1 MFGSCDNLEDTNCT
15 SVRDEYLAYFDHNDF
30 SGFCLAFV
38 ITDVDFHN
46 GTAGLAHI
54 GGACL
59 ETQVGVCL
67 CYAAF
72 ASVYAIFASAY
83 AVHAFR
89 YAFFVSAYAFFAS
102 GYAFLRRDAGVT
114 RGVDAIFCL
123 L

>member
-59 ETQVGVCL
+59 ETQVGVWL
-67 CYAAF
+67 CYAVFCRCTHFF
-72 ASVYAIFASAY
+72 ARLRIFAL
-83 AVHAFR
+83 
-89 YAFFVSAYAFFAS
+89 